1 MDVQQLYQQVILDHA
16 KTPHRAG
23 LREPFQTEV
32 RHVNPTCGDEIVLRA
47 QVDDGV
53 VTDVSY
59 EPLGCSISVAS
70 ASVMAD
76 TVTGATVEEAM
87 AGYDRVLEL
96 LQSRGSRHGAAE
108 PDVDSLGDAVAFA
121 GVAKFPA
128 RVKCALLGW
137 AAMRDAVLAA
147 TATTTLS
154 TATTTEDHR

>member
-16 KTPHRAG
+16 RAPHGAG

-32 RHVNPTCGDEIVLRA
+32 THVNPTCGDEIVLRT

-53 VTDVSY
+53 VTDLSY
-59 EPLGCSISVAS
+59 EALGCSISVAS

-76 TVTGATVEEAM
+76 TVTGASVEEAM

-96 LQSRGSRHGAAE
+96 LQSRGQGE
-108 PDVDSLGDAVAFA
+108 PDPETLGDAVAFA
-121 GVAKFPA
+121 GVAQFPA

-137 AAMRDAVLAA
+137 AAMRDAVL
-147 TATTTLS
+147 TATTK
-154 TATTTEDHR
+154 EDR

>member
-16 KTPHRAG
+16 RAPHHVG

-76 TVTGATVEEAM
+76 TVTGATIEEAM

-96 LQSRGSRHGAAE
+96 LQSRGQGE
-108 PDVDSLGDAVAFA
+108 PDPDTLGDAVAFA

-137 AAMRDAVLAA
+137 AAMRDAVL
-147 TATTTLS
+147 